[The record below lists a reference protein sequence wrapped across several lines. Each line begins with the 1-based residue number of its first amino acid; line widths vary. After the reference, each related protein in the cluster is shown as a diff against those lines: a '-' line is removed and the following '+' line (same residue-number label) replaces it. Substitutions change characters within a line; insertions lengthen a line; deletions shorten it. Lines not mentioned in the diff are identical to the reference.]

1 LIPLTQA
8 QTRAQLPSTQ
18 PEIVDL
24 ARDVFDRVHE
34 EHLEAGALETV
45 LTSLLAIYPD
55 APVAAHRPDGVMV
68 PMPDSVP
75 LRGNPVLEARS
86 GLDLIIRDDRVLKGW
101 ERVLAEGAASY
112 PVHPVGRP
120 DITGTVYGLDLR
132 ETHGVILVLSVF
144 APIDLPAG
152 PGTVPEIPEVTP
164 RFTTLWKDQ
173 HGSILK
179 VDEAITKLLGWSA
192 EEMVGHRSTEF
203 IHPDDQE
210 LAIDNWME
218 MLASPGPGRRVRLRH
233 RRRDESWVWLEA
245 TNHNL
250 LNDPDHRCVVSEM
263 VDISEE
269 MAAHEELRAR
279 EQLLD
284 GVAEA
289 IPVGLFQVDANRHIV
304 YTNDRLHEILA
315 VARAESVEVQLA
327 TVADADKPVLE
338 GALEEVLREG
348 LQADIEVELRLPP
361 TGELRFCAIS
371 LRALGQGGGTVK
383 GAIACVSDIT
393 DSARMRDELNRRA
406 TFDELTGCYNRASIM
421 TVLEENIA
429 SGQRHAERAVVFV
442 DLDGFKAVNDQY
454 GHAAGDE
461 LLSIVARRLGD
472 VVRDGDM
479 VGRIGGDEFL
489 AVCPDIG
496 GPEQAMR
503 LAERMAEAQ
512 SAEVRVAKGRLV
524 VRVSIGVAWSSGE
537 AVDADTIVAQADNA
551 MYESKREGAGQ
562 PKFARAPA
570 ASTRIPVSQSRNG
583 SRD

>member
-1 LIPLTQA
+1 LSQA
-8 QTRAQLPSTQ
+8 QTRGPLSSRQR
-18 PEIVDL
+18 EIVDL
-24 ARDVFDRVHE
+24 AREVFDREHE
-34 EHLEAGALETV
+34 EHLDAATLETV
-45 LTSLLAIYPD
+45 LTSLLALYPE
-55 APVAAHRPDGVMV
+55 APVAAHRADGVMV

-75 LRGNPVLEARS
+75 LQRNPVLEARS

-101 ERVLAEGAASY
+101 GRILEEGAARY
-112 PVHPVGRP
+112 PVSPVGRP
-120 DITGTVYGLDLR
+120 DIAGIVYGLDLR
-132 ETHGVILVLSVF
+132 EIHGVILVLSVF
-144 APIDLPAG
+144 EQTDSAGAP
-152 PGTVPEIPEVTP
+152 VPRPEVPIVTP

-173 HGSILK
+173 HGFIIK
-179 VDEAITKLLGWSA
+179 VDEAISQILGWSA

-250 LNDPDHRCVVSEM
+250 LNDPDQRCVVSEM

-269 MAAHEELRAR
+269 MAAHEELKAR

-284 GVAEA
+284 GLAEA
-289 IPVGLFQVDANRHIV
+289 IPVGLFQVDRNRNVV
-304 YTNDRLHEILA
+304 YTNDRLHEILC
-315 VARAESVEVQLA
+315 VERADTVELQLA
-327 TVADADKPVLE
+327 TVAAADRPALDAAMDDVLKD
-338 GALEEVLREG
+338 G
-348 LQADIEVELRLPP
+348 LNADIEVELHLPP
-361 TGELRFCAIS
+361 SDELRFCAIS
-371 LRALGQGGGTVK
+371 LRALLQTDGTHN

-393 DSARMRDELNRRA
+393 DSARMREELKRRA

-421 TVLEENIA
+421 RALEENIA
-429 SGQRHAERAVVFV
+429 SGQRHAERAVVFI
-442 DLDGFKAVNDQY
+442 DLDGFKEVNDRY

-461 LLSIVARRLGD
+461 LLSIVGGRLAD

-496 GPEQAMR
+496 GPDQAMKLADR
-503 LAERMAEAQ
+503 LADAQ
-512 SAEVRVAKGRLV
+512 GEEVSVAKGRFV

-537 AVDADTIVAQADNA
+537 GVDADTIVAQADRA
-551 MYESKREGAGQ
+551 MYESKHEGAGQ
-562 PKFARAPA
+562 PKFAAMAAAAPSSIAPA
-570 ASTRIPVSQSRNG
+570 RS
-583 SRD
+583 